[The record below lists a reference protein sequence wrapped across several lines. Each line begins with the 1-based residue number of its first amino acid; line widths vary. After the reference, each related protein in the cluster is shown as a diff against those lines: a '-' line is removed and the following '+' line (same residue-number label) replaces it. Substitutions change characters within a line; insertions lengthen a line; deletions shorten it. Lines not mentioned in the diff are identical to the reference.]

1 MSTQPIENSTDFIH
15 ISREEYIRQARESC
29 LRNYYGDR
37 IPSRELV
44 VEEYTRKRSK
54 QDTGIELQPAFYSN
68 ISTII
73 PYDEERFIQGKNR
86 KHSERGDK
94 LDANIINQRLFQ
106 EKQGTI
112 NKQEF
117 NIQSEQ
123 KWDTYEF
130 ESANRNDAN
139 DELLEYLPVIEPDE
153 KNIPTT
159 GDIMHMSGI
168 EDETSLSENK
178 VENENFK
185 RMESNNYMTSI
196 QNAELE
202 VESEQKKKQSQEVK
216 SFRFFAVRC
225 VVAFLLLAAIIF
237 LDKSA
242 YEYRGITANRVYEKM
257 VSSELATQI
266 EEWLHL
272 TMKP

>member
-1 MSTQPIENSTDFIH
+1 MSTQPMEYSTDYIP

-37 IPSRELV
+37 MPSQERV
-44 VEEYTRKRSK
+44 VEEYTRKRNK
-54 QDTGIELQPAFYSN
+54 QDTGMELKPVSYSSP
-68 ISTII
+68 STVI
-73 PYDEERFIQGKNR
+73 PYDEERFVQGKNR
-86 KHSERGDK
+86 QHSERGDK

-106 EKQGTI
+106 EKQGI
-112 NKQEF
+112 ISQQEF

-123 KWDTYEF
+123 KWDTD
-130 ESANRNDAN
+130 ESDY
-139 DELLEYLPVIEPDE
+139 ELLDYLPVTESVE
-153 KNIPTT
+153 ENIPTT
-159 GDIMHMSGI
+159 GDIIHMSGI
-168 EDETSLSENK
+168 DDENSCQIYK
-178 VENENFK
+178 DENETFH
-185 RMESNNYMTSI
+185 RMESSNYMTSI

-202 VESEQKKKQSQEVK
+202 DESEQKKKQSKEVK

-242 YEYRGITANRVYEKM
+242 YEYRGITASRVYEKM